1 MAVKSRVFPL
11 YEVTD
16 GENWQLSPMP
26 GKEPID
32 AYLKIQGR
40 FKVMGPE
47 VAAEFQNNVDRS
59 WQTLIRRC
67 RDTQ

>member
-26 GKEPID
+26 EKEPID

-59 WQTLIRRC
+59 WQSLIRKC
-67 RDTQ
+67 RDSP